1 MLKEGKTSQVFLD
14 APKVFNKALSQ
25 NMPSFADVDGW
36 AKVTGNPVD
45 EARSLAGKSLL
56 DDNGGSGALE
66 VGVSGNV
73 VTGTPTGCVRCSCL
87 TKRLAGIRSVHQ
99 NVLEVSVVAV
109 GNCSG
114 CGKTALMSGSTDK
127 MAKLCSRILVILSF
141 DRWLTQNLGNP
152 VQTVIGGPL
161 IIKDFSRADKPQDF
175 TPMIVSSTM
184 SLP

>member
-1 MLKEGKTSQVFLD
+1 MRQRAKMLKERKTSQVFLD

-25 NMPSFADVDGW
+25 NMPSFATVDSW

-66 VGVSGNV
+66 IGLFGNV

-87 TKRLAGIRSVHQ
+87 TTRLAGIRSVHQ
-99 NVLEVSVVAV
+99 NVLEVSVVAI

-114 CGKTALMSGSTDK
+114 CGKNCSDVWVDQQDDK
-127 MAKLCSRILVILSF
+127 IVQQDSSDSF
-141 DRWLTQNLGNP
+141 IWQVVNSEPRESCPNCYW
-152 VQTVIGGPL
+152 
-161 IIKDFSRADKPQDF
+161 RAFDY
-175 TPMIVSSTM
+175 
-184 SLP
+184 